1 MADIKQTA
9 DGIIVPL
16 TKPLEKKLL
25 GGKSSAGIE
34 FACQNAPDVMLALI
48 NNNPFPNRIIR
59 LSEISA
65 KAAAGGEGIQFA
77 NGGGTASFKASA
89 RVSSGLAVYPNPATL
104 LRDIGLGD
112 DISPGLQMTADPKS
126 NYLLMRWGYEIG
138 GKAKAGVVFGGAPS
152 ASASVGGKS
161 EGIFAVVRQLP
172 KNTGAATAV
181 SATAQSWLLPL
192 QIATVDDLEP
202 GTWIIA
208 EVDSSVSVGI
218 EAQYGFDFN
227 WVKETAALGLS
238 GDIGLRLV
246 MGAKAAF
253 GFQAGGRF
261 AVVVSRDSTR
271 KQDKKIRIRLFKQR
285 QNGWNFA
292 MDAQVGAS
300 ADTSKFLPAD
310 FGDFVKA
317 VFGTHG
323 SQIMKDLEVIDQWT
337 NPDAPLANMLAGIG
351 SGYFKKFVKDTTGVD
366 PETAFNEA
374 KGKLKTL
381 LDKWN
386 DLDHT
391 VASLLWKHAEKKANL
406 TKIRAFNNKL
416 KDANP
421 EKVRAFLRKEI
432 ENVDFLNTLGGQFL
446 LAMLP
451 EENILSVLTD
461 SEALKKIQAGAT
473 KAAGILDGGV
483 LTDTLVKLQDNI
495 NKRLNLDQIGK
506 DLEDVDFSTL
516 DNWLKV
522 KLERFIGDTL
532 DKPRLTEIRRTIHL
546 ITSRRQE
553 FYDLAIKALNRQYGF
568 GFNVAFQKN
577 TTSSALVDLTID
589 TTQAEAGAFI
599 KLALL
604 GQFDKILAKPT
615 PGVILHEGSLTHGV
629 RVQSA
634 VNINLPFFRGSSAHL
649 NECLAEAKAMDEEDG
664 RVFLYDLKAADTVTN
679 NRQQISALT
688 IGGNFRAVANTVR
701 VHDANALA
709 YAYSFQQ
716 FRPAM
721 KAADLKFQLKPYVES
736 YLPSAFGQ
744 TPDASVDA
752 WVNAIEQEVEQL
764 APNGA
769 GIIGDTLLYMEL
781 NLPAEASSAW
791 MRAPKDPN
799 AAAYSQMSRN
809 IQRRLKQLIPFYY
822 FQDVKN
828 YKDTK
833 VAPVLMAY
841 SAIFPATGF
850 REEKG
855 KIVAADTGTYWN
867 WPDKKMQQFV
877 VAHPRTKGF
886 LQIKMQEAHELLK
899 ATPGMDKSTIEFYN
913 PARVDSLVEDLVERL
928 SDKKEMHFH
937 SLFFVEANIIERS
950 LQAGLAMA
958 AFLEKSN
965 TEPSKAVKLL
975 TDFGTNITMA
985 FNKDFTSIYGDAAIR
1000 PLGTM
1005 LFLEAAQAF
1014 LPANAKKEP
1023 STLLNLTVLK
1033 PGAKFK
1039 ADQRTRPGSVPKDDV
1054 LVAKQVV
1061 EMGG

>member
-25 GGKSSAGIE
+25 GGKAGASIE
-34 FACQNAPDVMLALI
+34 FACQNAPDVVLALI
-48 NNNPFPNRIIR
+48 NNTPFPNRVIR

-65 KAAAGGEGIQFA
+65 KAAAGSDSIQFA
-77 NGGGTASFKASA
+77 SGGGTANFKAGG

-112 DISPGLQMTADPKS
+112 DITPGLQLTPDPKS
-126 NYLLMRWGYEIG
+126 SYLLMRWGYEISG
-138 GKAKAGVVFGGAPS
+138 NAKAGVVFGAAPSVS
-152 ASASVGGKS
+152 ASAGGKS
-161 EGIFAVVRQLP
+161 EGIFAVVRQMP
-172 KNTGAATAV
+172 KTTGAATAV
-181 SATAQSWLLPL
+181 SETAQSWLLPL

-208 EVDSSVSVGI
+208 EVDSSVTVGI

-227 WVKETAALGLS
+227 WVKETSALGLS
-238 GDIGLRLV
+238 GDIGLRLA

-261 AVVVSRDSTR
+261 AVVVSRDSVR

-292 MDAQVGAS
+292 MDASVGVQ
-300 ADTSKFLPAD
+300 ADVSNFMPAD

-323 SQIMKDLEVIDQWT
+323 AQIMKDLEIIEEWS
-337 NPDAPLANMLAGIG
+337 NPDAPLSNMLAGLG
-351 SGYFKKFVKDTTGVD
+351 ADYFKKFVKDTTGVD
-366 PETAFNEA
+366 PEQAFDKA
-374 KGKLKTL
+374 KGQLQTL
-381 LDKWN
+381 LQKWN

-391 VASLLWKHAEKKANL
+391 VATLLWKQAEKKANL

-421 EKVRAFLRKEI
+421 AKVRAFLRKEI
-432 ENVDFLNTLGGQFL
+432 EKVDFFNTIGGQLL
-446 LAMLP
+446 LAMIP

-461 SEALKKIQAGAT
+461 NEALKKVQAAAT
-473 KAAGILDGGV
+473 KASAILDGGV

-506 DLEDVDFSTL
+506 DLEEIDFNTL

-532 DKPRLTEIRRTIHL
+532 DKPRLAEIRRTVHL

-553 FYDLAIKALNRQYGF
+553 FYDMALRALNRHYGY
-568 GFNVAFQKN
+568 GFNVAYQKN

-589 TTQAEAGAFI
+589 TSKAEAGAFI

-604 GQFDKILAKPT
+604 GQFDKILTKPT
-615 PGVILHEGSLTHGV
+615 PGVTLNEGSLTHGV
-629 RVQSA
+629 RIQSA
-634 VNINLPFFRGSSAHL
+634 VNINLPFFRGSSTHL
-649 NECLAEAKAMDEEDG
+649 NDCLAEAKAFDEEDG
-664 RVFLYDLKAADTVTN
+664 RVFVYDLKAADTVTN

-701 VHDANALA
+701 VHDTNALA

-721 KAADLKFQLKPYVES
+721 KTADLKFQLKPYVES
-736 YLPSAFGQ
+736 YLPTAFGQ
-744 TPDASVDA
+744 TPEASVDA
-752 WVNAIEQEVEQL
+752 WVDTIEQQVERL

-781 NLPAEASSAW
+781 NLPPQAASAW
-791 MRAPKDPN
+791 MHAPKDAN

-855 KIVAADTGTYWN
+855 KMVAADTGTYWN
-867 WPDKKMQQFV
+867 WPDKKMQQFM

-913 PARVDSLVEDLVERL
+913 PARLDKLVDDLLDRL

-937 SLFFVEANIIERS
+937 SLFFVEANIIEKS

-1014 LPANAKKEP
+1014 LPADAKKEP
-1023 STLLNLTVLK
+1023 DTLLNLTVLK

-1039 ADQRTRPGSVPKDDV
+1039 PDQRTRPGSIPKDDV
-1054 LVAKQVV
+1054 LLAKQVV
-1061 EMGG
+1061 DMGA

>member
-16 TKPLEKKLL
+16 IKPLEKKLL

-34 FACQNAPDVMLALI
+34 FACQNAPDVVLAMI
-48 NNNPFPNRIIR
+48 NNSPFPNRIIR

-65 KAAAGGEGIQFA
+65 KAAAGSDSIQFA
-77 NGGGTASFKASA
+77 SGGGTASFKAGG

-112 DISPGLQMTADPKS
+112 DISPGLQLTPNPKS

-138 GKAKAGVVFGGAPS
+138 GNAKAGVVFGAAPAVS
-152 ASASVGGKS
+152 ASAGGKS

-181 SATAQSWLLPL
+181 SETAQSWLLPL
-192 QIATVDDLEP
+192 QIASVDDLEP

-208 EVDSSVSVGI
+208 EVDSSVTVGI

-238 GDIGLRLV
+238 GDIGLRLA

-261 AVVVSRDSTR
+261 AVVVSRDSVR

-285 QNGWNFA
+285 RNGWNFA
-292 MDAQVGAS
+292 MDASVGVQ
-300 ADTSKFLPAD
+300 ADVSNFMPAD

-323 SQIMKDLEVIDQWT
+323 AQIMKDLEVIEEWS
-337 NPDAPLANMLAGIG
+337 NPDAPLSNMLAGLG
-351 SGYFKKFVKDTTGVD
+351 ADYFKKFVKDTTGVD
-366 PETAFNEA
+366 PEQAFDKA
-374 KGKLKTL
+374 KGQLQTL
-381 LDKWN
+381 LQKWN

-391 VASLLWKHAEKKANL
+391 VATLLWKQAEKKANL

-432 ENVDFLNTLGGQFL
+432 EKVDFFNTIGGQLL

-461 SEALKKIQAGAT
+461 SEALKKIQTTAT
-473 KAAGILDGGV
+473 KAAAILDGGV

-506 DLEDVDFSTL
+506 DLEEIDFDTL

-532 DKPRLTEIRRTIHL
+532 NKPRLAEIRRTVHL

-553 FYDLAIKALNRQYGF
+553 FYDMALRALNRHYGY
-568 GFNVAFQKN
+568 GFNVAYQKN

-589 TTQAEAGAFI
+589 TTRAEAGAFI

-615 PGVILHEGSLTHGV
+615 PGVTLNEGSLTHGV
-629 RVQSA
+629 RIQSA
-634 VNINLPFFRGSSAHL
+634 VNINLPFFRGSSTHL
-649 NECLAEAKAMDEEDG
+649 NDCLAEAKAFDEEDG
-664 RVFLYDLKAADTVTN
+664 RVFVYDLKAADTVTN

-701 VHDANALA
+701 VHDTNALA

-721 KAADLKFQLKPYVES
+721 TTADLKFQLKPYVET
-736 YLPSAFGQ
+736 YLPTAFGQ
-744 TPDASVDA
+744 TPEASVDA
-752 WVNAIEQEVEQL
+752 WVDTIEQQVEQL
-764 APNGA
+764 APNGT

-781 NLPAEASSAW
+781 NLPPQAASAW
-791 MRAPKDPN
+791 MHAPKDAN

-828 YKDTK
+828 YKDIR

-855 KIVAADTGTYWN
+855 KMVAADTGTYWN
-867 WPDKKMQQFV
+867 WPDKKMQQFM

-899 ATPGMDKSTIEFYN
+899 VTPGMDKGTIEFYN
-913 PARVDSLVEDLVERL
+913 PARVDKLVLELVDRL

-937 SLFFVEANIIERS
+937 SLFFVEANIIEKS

-1023 STLLNLTVLK
+1023 DTLLNLTVLK

-1039 ADQRTRPGSVPKDDV
+1039 PDQRTRPGSIPKGDV
-1054 LVAKQVV
+1054 LLAKQVV
-1061 EMGG
+1061 DMGG